1 MDRPA
6 QINELTVLLNRAK
19 RSGLKVHHYPEQHLV
34 ILRVPAYS
42 EETSHAA
49 PPPVAPA
56 SPVPTPAAQ

>member
-34 ILRVPAYS
+34 ILRVLP
-42 EETSHAA
+42 EE
-49 PPPVAPA
+49 
-56 SPVPTPAAQ
+56 VPTPAPVAAAPAPATQPVA

>member
-34 ILRVPAYS
+34 ILRVLPEEVPAP
-42 EETSHAA
+42 A
-49 PPPVAPA
+49 PVAAVPA
-56 SPVPTPAAQ
+56 PILTPSA